1 MEGNLFSILLGFGVS
16 LILPLLI
23 AWIFLRNKKVSPFA
37 MKTIL
42 ACCGIAAFASIIF
55 LQGNQE
61 DQATINAVFVFLGAF
76 FAYLILAKKYV
87 ALALDETPSP
97 SASPSESSPVLDE
110 SAGVEPGEPENK
122 ENSSQ
127 N

>member
-1 MEGNLFSILLGFGVS
+1 MLSILLGFGLS

-87 ALALDETPSP
+87 APALDEPSSS
-97 SASPSESSPVLDE
+97 SASPSDSSPVLEE
-110 SAGVEPGEPENK
+110 SAEVGSKEPENK
-122 ENSSQ
+122 ENSDQ